1 MIAWADDNMADGIPG
16 PWDRG
21 DETVDDEPGC
31 GPEAD
36 ASLYFTDDDPE
47 TPGLA
52 GMSAWDAARGF
63 VFTPYGQVAIS
74 GPDASV
80 ASDVFQRAR
89 GYVPFAGYVF
99 DAEAGP
105 HLERNRTYQGQLGRW
120 VQREPLGFVDG
131 VRGCPSPP
139 APRMLAPTDR
149 ANAISLDPCLDSYSQ

>member
-1 MIAWADDNMADGIPG
+1 MADGIPG

-36 ASLYFTDDDPE
+36 ASLYFTDEDAE
-47 TPGLA
+47 TPGVA

-89 GYVPFAGYVF
+89 GFVPFAGYLF
-99 DAEAGP
+99 DDAAGLCP
-105 HLERNRTYQGQLGRW
+105 VRNRTYQGQLGRW
-120 VQREPLGFVDG
+120 VEREPLGFVDG
-131 VRGCPSPP
+131 
-139 APRMLAPTDR
+139 AAQTPT
-149 ANAISLDPCLDSYSQ
+149 NEQ